1 MSSCLNSETAIWQW
15 TEATLFLKQNLCF
28 CPVTPSCCL
37 NRFCTWLVC
46 DHVCVQLHIHVHAGK
61 GSNLG
66 IIPQALSSSKCVH
79 VCVSV
84 CLCVS
89 MRAVTGSPW
98 SRSDCDPPAAS
109 AGNPVQ
115 SSPLR
120 HLFSFS
126 AFFKQG
132 IPLRPRAPQGSQG
145 LCPVLSRHP
154 SADISPDEGLQVHTS
169 HVHVWLF
176 TDA

>member
-1 MSSCLNSETAIWQW
+1 MPTCICRQGIKLGYHSPG
-15 TEATLFLKQNLCF
+15 TLLLK
-28 CPVTPSCCL
+28 
-37 NRFCTWLVC
+37 VC
-46 DHVCVQLHIHVHAGK
+46 AR
-61 GSNLG
+61 
-66 IIPQALSSSKCVH
+66 
-79 VCVSV
+79 V

-89 MRAVTGSPW
+89 VCVCACTVTGSPW

-132 IPLRPRAPQGSQG
+132 IPLRPRAPQGSQV

-154 SADISPDEGLQVHTS
+154 SADISPDEGLQVHVSRSCLAIHRCVRITLRSSRLRCS
-169 HVHVWLF
+169 HIPSHPPPQLYRVCFIMHIINIVYIY
-176 TDA
+176 D